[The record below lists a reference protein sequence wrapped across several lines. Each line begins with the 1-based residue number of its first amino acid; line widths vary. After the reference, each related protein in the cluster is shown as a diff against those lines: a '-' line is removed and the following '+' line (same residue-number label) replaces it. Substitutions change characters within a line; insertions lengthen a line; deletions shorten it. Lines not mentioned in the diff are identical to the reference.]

1 MVQTSRHPGMSEILT
16 ELLSFKGNEVYVETV
31 PGCVGMSLEQ
41 VNLRLPRSTA
51 IGVVRN
57 GEHMLNPDAGFTVQA
72 GDQLVVLAEDDN
84 MTSLQQPAVPNDS
97 LFQADRVEEAPEPD
111 TLLVFGYSDMLKQIL
126 MEQDVQAAPGS
137 KAIIAVEPGKVD
149 FDTLPTKADL
159 ANIELDVR
167 ECKLY
172 SRQVIESLV
181 AEGPTGILLMS
192 DPDLPDEEADAR
204 TIMLQLHLNDIA
216 SEIGSDVPLTIEMN
230 NTRNQRLSQM
240 MRATDFV
247 VSSRITAKMMAQVA
261 EDRYKKAILN
271 DLLSDGGSSI
281 YMKPVKRYVRCDQ
294 PVDFYTLGAA
304 ASRFGEI
311 AIGYKRNNPDGSF
324 DIQVNPRSKEPLTFD
339 ADDDLIVVARR

>member
-1 MVQTSRHPGMSEILT
+1 
-16 ELLSFKGNEVYVETV
+16 
-31 PGCVGMSLEQ
+31 
-41 VNLRLPRSTA
+41 
-51 IGVVRN
+51 
-57 GEHMLNPDAGFTVQA
+57 
-72 GDQLVVLAEDDN
+72 
-84 MTSLQQPAVPNDS
+84 
-97 LFQADRVEEAPEPD
+97 
-111 TLLVFGYSDMLKQIL
+111 

-271 DLLSDGGSSI
+271 DLISDGGSSI
-281 YMKPVKRYVRCDQ
+281 YMKPVSRYVQ
-294 PVDFYTLGAA
+294 LSEPVDFYTLSGSAA
-304 ASRFGEI
+304 RYGEV
-311 AIGYKRNNPDGSF
+311 AIGYKRVHKDGSF
-324 DIQVNPRSKEPLTFD
+324 DIQVNPRSKTPLEFD
-339 ADDDLIVVARR
+339 ANDDLIVLAKN